1 MSVNARYRLL
11 QGGYWML
18 FCAGYGY
25 VTVFLLAEGFSAGA
39 IGVITALFGIFAAV
53 LQPWLGRLADRGG
66 RLGWKPLLLVLA
78 ALGLGDAV
86 LLCLRPPQAV
96 TGVLFGA
103 LLMLISA
110 MMPLV
115 NAASF
120 HYLSQG
126 KPVDFGS
133 ARGVG
138 SLCYAVLSLVLGQL
152 TARLGGGIVPL
163 AVLGAAALF
172 LLFVLLMPC
181 KPAPAKPKAEP
192 KADKRR
198 GFLVRYPAFC
208 VMLGASTLMLAFHN
222 ITNTYLIQILGA
234 VGGDSAD
241 LGVAIALAAVME
253 LPVMFGFSRIAR
265 RWSAGSLLTIAGMA
279 FVAKGVWYLMAG
291 SVWGILAAQILQM
304 FSFALFASASVY
316 YAEESMEEQDKVT
329 GQACMSCTITAGTVL
344 GNLVGGW
351 VLDAC
356 GVGILLAVALGMA
369 VTGAVLAGVSEKL

>member
-120 HYLSQG
+120 HYRSQG

-138 SLCYAVLSLVLGQL
+138 SLCYAVLSLVLG
-152 TARLGGGIVPL
+152 
-163 AVLGAAALF
+163 
-172 LLFVLLMPC
+172 
-181 KPAPAKPKAEP
+181 
-192 KADKRR
+192 
-198 GFLVRYPAFC
+198 
-208 VMLGASTLMLAFHN
+208 
-222 ITNTYLIQILGA
+222 
-234 VGGDSAD
+234 
-241 LGVAIALAAVME
+241 
-253 LPVMFGFSRIAR
+253 
-265 RWSAGSLLTIAGMA
+265 
-279 FVAKGVWYLMAG
+279 
-291 SVWGILAAQILQM
+291 
-304 FSFALFASASVY
+304 
-316 YAEESMEEQDKVT
+316 
-329 GQACMSCTITAGTVL
+329 
-344 GNLVGGW
+344 
-351 VLDAC
+351 
-356 GVGILLAVALGMA
+356 
-369 VTGAVLAGVSEKL
+369 